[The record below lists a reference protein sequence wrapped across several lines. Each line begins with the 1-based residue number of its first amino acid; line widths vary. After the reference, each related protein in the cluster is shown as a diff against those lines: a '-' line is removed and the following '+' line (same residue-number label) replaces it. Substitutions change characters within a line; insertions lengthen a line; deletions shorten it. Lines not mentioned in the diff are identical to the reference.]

1 MKLRTLFQSQALLA
15 AFFSCSFVF
24 VTSTIEFQC
33 PKVKSDT
40 AYELAPPFFKLITFG
55 FWPAAVDALWIKTLQ
70 FVGDRA
76 LTVDDAPAVIQLYR
90 LAQSLDPFFFETYE
104 EGSIAF
110 AVLLDEPDLSIEL
123 LDRGIQVFE
132 SGNAPPKVW
141 KRAYVLYLYRAY
153 VHGFLKNDF
162 VATKK
167 DFLAAEGAPGAPAY
181 LHGMKVWLQ
190 KEGSEKRLGKQI
202 LQAMIRTTEDPL
214 VKERLQE
221 KLKSYE

>member
-1 MKLRTLFQSQALLA
+1 MKLRTLFHSQALLA

-24 VTSTIEFQC
+24 VTSAIEFQN

-40 AYELAPPFFKLITFG
+40 AYELTPPFFKLITFG
-55 FWPAAVDALWIKTLQ
+55 FWPAAVDALWIRTLQ

-76 LTVDDAPAVIQLYR
+76 LTADDAPSVIRIYR
-90 LAQSLDPFFFETYE
+90 LAQSLDPYFFETYE
-104 EGSIAF
+104 EGALTFS
-110 AVLLDEPDLSIEL
+110 VLLSEPDLSIEL

-132 SGNAPPKVW
+132 SGNAPPRVW

-167 DFLAAEGAPGAPAY
+167 DYLAAEGAPGAPAY
-181 LHGMKVWLQ
+181 LHDMKEWLK
-190 KEGSEKRLGKQI
+190 KEGSERRLGLQI
-202 LQAMIRTTEDPL
+202 LRGMIRTTEDPL
-214 VKERLQE
+214 VREKLQE